1 MKIFERKLSRFLP
14 WKFGWDM
21 NCHFRFVSSSYH
33 CAWGTI
39 STRRSDRKNAPYKPE
54 TELILGAS
62 YCPDIL
68 PHLCHSP
75 SLPFNN
81 DLVQWDPNHQYPET
95 YNSIAPLQASW
106 DWRASQGPATPSV
119 DQTVAWGAFTPFSL
133 LYLHWAQICIDFWCL
148 PCPSQPLL
156 VSFLTGTSLK
166 RTLHL

>member
-1 MKIFERKLSRFLP
+1 MKISVGQTSALKVWVGHELSFQICVMQLSLCVR
-14 WKFGWDM
+14 
-21 NCHFRFVSSSYH
+21 NHF
-33 CAWGTI
+33 
-39 STRRSDRKNAPYKPE
+39 TRRSDRKNAPYKPE

-62 YCPDIL
+62 YCPDLL

-95 YNSIAPLQASW
+95 YNSIAPLQTSW

-156 VSFLTGTSLK
+156 VSFLTGSSLK